1 MNFDTFDTMIDNT
14 LGPDPTEEDTTP
26 FDRTIEIT
34 VKVQRTF
41 KTCNAGAQEDE
52 NKALQD
58 LQFEL
63 EAAGYSKVDIRDHRT
78 IDDV

>member
-1 MNFDTFDTMIDNT
+1 M
-14 LGPDPTEEDTTP
+14 
-26 FDRTIEIT
+26 
-34 VKVQRTF
+34 KVQRTF

-52 NKALQD
+52 DKALQD

-78 IDDV
+78 IDNV